1 MPSQAI
7 TIWSTPV
14 TDTPKDVWPR
24 LNSYLSGPERIRAS
38 RFRFDRHRQEYIA
51 AHALKRWIISSATG
65 QALHDIEFTVGPY
78 GKPMVAK
85 GNRPYFNLTHCRGIV
100 ACGLSDAF
108 ELGVD
113 AENLMREPP
122 LDEAEN
128 FFTAKEISLL
138 RAAKPSEQAL
148 IFLKLWTLKEAV
160 IKATGMGLSQG
171 LKTFSISVDPPTIT
185 FPAHG
190 TIEPLLWRLHQVII
204 GEKHVLAVAWN
215 GADVDIEFKTVKLAE
230 LAKHLDEISLRLGKP
245 RASIDGRRN

>member
-14 TDTPKDVWPR
+14 AETPKDVWPR
-24 LNSYLSGPERIRAS
+24 LHSYLSRSERIRAA
-38 RFRFDRHRQEYIA
+38 RFRFDRNRHEYIA
-51 AHALKRWIISSATG
+51 AHALKRWIISLATG
-65 QALHDIEFTVGPY
+65 EAAHDIEFTVGPQ
-78 GKPMVAK
+78 GKPFVAK
-85 GNRPYFNLTHCRGIV
+85 GNGPYFNITHCRGLV
-100 ACGLSDAF
+100 ACGLSDTL

-122 LDEAEN
+122 LDEAES
-128 FFTAKEISLL
+128 FFTAKEIALL

-171 LKTFSISVDPPTIT
+171 LKTFSISVDPPAIDVR
-185 FPAHG
+185 G
-190 TIEPLLWRLHQVII
+190 LVNVEPLLWRLHQVII

-215 GADVDIEFKTVKLAE
+215 GPAVDVECKTIKLVE
-230 LAKHLDEISLRLGKP
+230 LANQLDAISLR
-245 RASIDGRRN
+245 